1 MSLIYTNSCGDH
13 YATVNVPQRWT
24 TVVGTP
30 TVVAAAGRRALNAI
44 SLGSHV
50 VEVEQTIPGLA
61 TYVCGV
67 AFRQPT
73 LVTNDLMTFK
83 EGATDH
89 VIIRVTPTG
98 AIEVLRGDLTQLG
111 ISAAG
116 IVFAGFYNYLEVLCT
131 VDGAAGVVTV
141 NLNNV
146 NLLSLTSQDTDNGG
160 AVPEINAI
168 QFQGGNPSGTFI
180 DDVYIND
187 TVGAAPQNGI
197 MGDTRIESLVPVAD
211 GAVLDFPVLE
221 PVTPTTHFDKVN
233 DLVPDDAVTFVG
245 SEDAADVDVYDMQTL
260 SDPGGS
266 SAIYGVN
273 VLLYARK
280 DKVTAKSIRP
290 IIRQGGTNYQGAI
303 NPLDTP
309 FDYFS
314 EIFQQD
320 PDTGPADWT
329 ETGVNTA
336 EIGAEVA

>member
-1 MSLIYTNSCGDH
+1 MSIIYINSCGDH

-30 TVVAAAGRRALNAI
+30 TVVAAAGRRSLNAT

-73 LVTNDLMTFK
+73 LVTNDLITFK

-98 AIEVLRGDLTQLG
+98 AIEVLRAPSTQLG

-116 IVFAGFYNYLEVLCT
+116 LVFAGFYNYLEVLCT

-141 NLNNV
+141 NLNNN
-146 NLLSLTSQDTDNGG
+146 NLLSLTSQNTDNGG

-197 MGDTRIESLVPVAD
+197 MGDTRVESLVPIAD
-211 GAVLDFPVLE
+211 GAVNDFPVLE
-221 PVTPTTHFDKVN
+221 PVSPTTHFDKV
-233 DLVPDDAVTFVG
+233 DDPVPDDAVTFVG
-245 SEDAADVDVYDMQTL
+245 SEAGGDIDVFDMQTL

-266 SAIYGVN
+266 SAIYGVQQ
-273 VLLYARK
+273 LIYGRK
-280 DKVTAKSIRP
+280 DKVTAKSFIQILRS
-290 IIRQGGTNYQGAI
+290 GGTNYQGAT
-303 NPLDTP
+303 NPLMTA
-309 FDYFS
+309 FDYYR
-314 EIFQQD
+314 EMWQQD
-320 PDTGPADWT
+320 PDTAADWT
-329 ETGVNTA
+329 EVGVNTA
-336 EIGAEVA
+336 QFGAEVF